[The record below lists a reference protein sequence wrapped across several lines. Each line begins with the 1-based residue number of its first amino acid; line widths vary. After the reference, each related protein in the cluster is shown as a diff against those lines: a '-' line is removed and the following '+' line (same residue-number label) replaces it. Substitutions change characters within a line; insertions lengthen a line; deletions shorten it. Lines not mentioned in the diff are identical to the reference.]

1 VTSKRGPG
9 RRPGGPDTRGEILA
23 AARTEFAA
31 RGFDGTTM
39 RAVATN
45 AGVDAALVHHYFGGK
60 DDLFLA
66 ALEIPVDPRV
76 VIPEMLRPGS
86 DGIGERLV
94 RMFVS
99 VWDDPES
106 RKPLLAVFRSAL
118 TSEAGAD
125 LLRGGMMRMVF
136 EQVAEG
142 LGVSEAPLR
151 AQLVGSQMT
160 GLVMMRY
167 ILAVEPIASM
177 APDQL
182 VRWLG
187 PTVQR
192 YLVGLPGLD
201 VSTRRRR

>member
-1 VTSKRGPG
+1 MKTESVPTKRGPG
-9 RRPGGPDTRGEILA
+9 RRPGGPDTRGEILT
-23 AARTEFAA
+23 AARDEFAA

-39 RAVATN
+39 RAVASS

-76 VIPEMLRPGS
+76 VIPEMLRPGI

-118 TSEAGAD
+118 SSEAGAD
-125 LLRGGMMRMVF
+125 LIRGGMMRMVF

-142 LGVSEAPLR
+142 LGVPDPALR

-167 ILAVEPIASM
+167 VLAVEPIASM
-177 APDQL
+177 PPDRL
-182 VRWLG
+182 VQWLG
-187 PTVQR
+187 PTIQR
-192 YLVGLPGLD
+192 YLSG
-201 VSTRRRR
+201 

>member
-1 VTSKRGPG
+1 VKTESGPKRGPG
-9 RRPGGPDTRGEILA
+9 RRPGGPDTRGEILT
-23 AARTEFAA
+23 AARDEFAA

-39 RAVATN
+39 RAVASS

-76 VIPEMLRPGS
+76 VIPEMLRPGI

-118 TSEAGAD
+118 SSEAGAD
-125 LLRGGMMRMVF
+125 LIRGGMMRMVF

-142 LGVSEAPLR
+142 LGVPDPVLR

-167 ILAVEPIASM
+167 VLAVEPIASM
-177 APDQL
+177 PPDQL
-182 VRWLG
+182 VQWLG
-187 PTVQR
+187 PTIQR
-192 YLVGLPGLD
+192 YLSG
-201 VSTRRRR
+201 

>member
-1 VTSKRGPG
+1 VKTESGPRRGPG
-9 RRPGGPDTRGEILA
+9 RRPGGPDTRGEILT
-23 AARTEFAA
+23 AARDEFAA

-39 RAVATN
+39 RAVASS

-76 VIPEMLRPGS
+76 VIPEMLRPGV

-118 TSEAGAD
+118 SSEAGAD
-125 LLRGGMMRMVF
+125 LIRGGMMRMVF

-142 LGVSEAPLR
+142 LGVPDPVLR

-167 ILAVEPIASM
+167 VLRVEPIASM
-177 APDQL
+177 PPDQL
-182 VRWLG
+182 VQWLG
-187 PTVQR
+187 PTIQR
-192 YLVGLPGLD
+192 YLSGSPG
-201 VSTRRRR
+201 S

>member
-1 VTSKRGPG
+1 VKTESGPKRGPG
-9 RRPGGPDTRGEILA
+9 RRPGGPDTRGEILT
-23 AARTEFAA
+23 AARDEFAA

-39 RAVATN
+39 RAVASS

-76 VIPEMLRPGS
+76 VIPEMLRPGL

-118 TSEAGAD
+118 SSEAGAD
-125 LLRGGMMRMVF
+125 LIRGGMMRMVF

-142 LGVSEAPLR
+142 LGVPDPVLR

-167 ILAVEPIASM
+167 VLAVEPIASM
-177 APDQL
+177 PPDQL
-182 VRWLG
+182 VQWLG
-187 PTVQR
+187 PTIQR
-192 YLVGLPGLD
+192 YLSGSPG
-201 VSTRRRR
+201 S

>member
-1 VTSKRGPG
+1 MKTESGPKRGPG
-9 RRPGGPDTRGEILA
+9 RRPGGPDTRGEILT
-23 AARTEFAA
+23 AARDEFAA

-39 RAVATN
+39 RAVASS

-76 VIPEMLRPGS
+76 VIPEMLRPGI

-118 TSEAGAD
+118 SSEAGAD
-125 LLRGGMMRMVF
+125 LIRGGMMRMVF

-142 LGVSEAPLR
+142 LGVPDPVLR

-167 ILAVEPIASM
+167 VLAVEPIASM
-177 APDQL
+177 PPDQL
-182 VRWLG
+182 VQWLG
-187 PTVQR
+187 PTIQR
-192 YLVGLPGLD
+192 YLSG
-201 VSTRRRR
+201 

>member
-1 VTSKRGPG
+1 MKTESGPKRGPG
-9 RRPGGPDTRGEILA
+9 RRPGGPDTRGEILT
-23 AARTEFAA
+23 AARDEFAA

-39 RAVATN
+39 RAVASS

-76 VIPEMLRPGS
+76 VIPEMLRPGI

-118 TSEAGAD
+118 SSEAGAD
-125 LLRGGMMRMVF
+125 LIRGGMMRMVF

-142 LGVSEAPLR
+142 LGVPDPVLR

-167 ILAVEPIASM
+167 VLRVEPIASM
-177 APDQL
+177 PPDQL
-182 VRWLG
+182 VQWLG
-187 PTVQR
+187 PTIQR
-192 YLVGLPGLD
+192 YLSGSP
-201 VSTRRRR
+201 VS

>member
-1 VTSKRGPG
+1 VTGKRGPG

-31 RGFDGTTM
+31 RGYDGTTM
-39 RAVATN
+39 RAVASN

-136 EQVAEG
+136 EQVAAG
-142 LGVSEAPLR
+142 LGVSEAPMR

-167 ILAVEPIASM
+167 VLAVEPIASM
-177 APDQL
+177 PPDQL

-192 YLVGLPGLD
+192 YLVG
-201 VSTRRRR
+201 SARS

>member
-1 VTSKRGPG
+1 MTSKRGPG

-39 RAVATN
+39 RAVATS

-76 VIPEMLRPGS
+76 VIPEMLRPGI

-142 LGVSEAPLR
+142 IGASEAPMR

-160 GLVMMRY
+160 GLVIMRY
-167 ILAVEPIASM
+167 VLAVEPIASM
-177 APDQL
+177 PPDQL

-192 YLVGLPGLD
+192 YLVGPPG
-201 VSTRRRR
+201 S

>member
-1 VTSKRGPG
+1 MKTESGPTKRGPG
-9 RRPGGPDTRGEILA
+9 RRPGGPDTRGEILT
-23 AARTEFAA
+23 AARDEFAA

-39 RAVATN
+39 RAVASS

-76 VIPEMLRPGS
+76 VIPEMLRPGI

-118 TSEAGAD
+118 SSEAGAD
-125 LLRGGMMRMVF
+125 LIRGGMMRMVF

-142 LGVSEAPLR
+142 LGVPDPVLR

-167 ILAVEPIASM
+167 VLAVEPIASM
-177 APDQL
+177 PPDQL
-182 VRWLG
+182 VQWLG
-187 PTVQR
+187 PTIQR
-192 YLVGLPGLD
+192 YLSG
-201 VSTRRRR
+201 

>member
-1 VTSKRGPG
+1 VKTESGPKRGPG
-9 RRPGGPDTRGEILA
+9 RRPGGPDTRGEILT
-23 AARTEFAA
+23 AARDEFAA

-39 RAVATN
+39 RAVASS

-76 VIPEMLRPGS
+76 VIPEMLRPGV

-118 TSEAGAD
+118 SSEAGAD
-125 LLRGGMMRMVF
+125 LIRGGMMRMVF

-142 LGVSEAPLR
+142 LGVPDPVLR

-167 ILAVEPIASM
+167 VLRVEPIASM
-177 APDQL
+177 PPDQL
-182 VRWLG
+182 VQWLG
-187 PTVQR
+187 PTIQR
-192 YLVGLPGLD
+192 YLSGSPG
-201 VSTRRRR
+201 S

>member
-1 VTSKRGPG
+1 
-9 RRPGGPDTRGEILA
+9 
-23 AARTEFAA
+23 
-31 RGFDGTTM
+31 M
-39 RAVATN
+39 RAVASS

-76 VIPEMLRPGS
+76 VIPEMLRPGL

-118 TSEAGAD
+118 SSEAGAD
-125 LLRGGMMRMVF
+125 LIRGGMMRMVF

-142 LGVSEAPLR
+142 LGVPDPVLR

-167 ILAVEPIASM
+167 VLAVEPIASM
-177 APDQL
+177 PPDQL
-182 VRWLG
+182 VQWLG
-187 PTVQR
+187 PTIQR
-192 YLVGLPGLD
+192 YLSGSPG
-201 VSTRRRR
+201 S